1 MFSLQ
6 GRIKDN
12 KIELNEPLFFDKE
25 AEIIVTFLETT
36 VAETSE
42 SISEEPFSES
52 VDGLDFDEDDIDFDD
67 TDETSLEFSDEEG
80 LDFDDIEDD
89 DSDDDGPLFSEEV
102 GGNESVESETET
114 DTDPIIGGDFPED
127 QYATIRK
134 YKRFKAGGF
143 LNLIVNDKEIS
154 YELNDYSSGGLS
166 FLSDQPFEAGK
177 SLTAFIKDP
186 VEQGMSVLEFEI
198 EVVRVIDS
206 DGQYKIGCRFF
217 DEVDEDLWHSLIK

>member
-25 AEIIVTFLETT
+25 ADIVVTFLEKTDSETT
-36 VAETSE
+36 EAIKEE
-42 SISEEPFSES
+42 SFSES
-52 VDGLDFDEDDIDFDD
+52 EDLDFDE
-67 TDETSLEFSDEEG
+67 EE
-80 LDFDDIEDD
+80 LDFNDEDD
-89 DSDDDGPLFSEEV
+89 EPLFSEDEEAQFPEDD
-102 GGNESVESETET
+102 GDSESIESEIEAGS
-114 DTDPIIGGDFPED
+114 DSMIGGEFSED

-143 LNLIVNDKEIS
+143 LNLVVDDKEVS

-206 DGQYKIGCRFF
+206 EEKYKIGCRFF